1 MSTLSLPLSQP
12 REVTRRRLS
21 LRRVEVAP
29 QARREATTASSA
41 IESVKSAVAGL
52 PARLEALMR
61 QSPAQ
66 GDAAQAVPLDAIM
79 RGANTLPI
87 LHNGEIYTL
96 RVTRYGKLIL
106 TKYSRNIPGEME
118 SRITCGLD
126 NPIMNEQVSSK
137 SLFRRWRK
145 MSGYL

>member
-29 QARREATTASSA
+29 QARREVSTAPSA
-41 IESVKSAVAGL
+41 LESVKSVVAAL

-61 QSPAQ
+61 QAPANNT
-66 GDAAQAVPLDAIM
+66 DTPAMPLEAIM
-79 RGANTLPI
+79 QGATTLPI
-87 LHNGEIYTL
+87 LHNGDVYTL

-106 TKYSRNIPGEME
+106 TK
-118 SRITCGLD
+118 
-126 NPIMNEQVSSK
+126 
-137 SLFRRWRK
+137 
-145 MSGYL
+145 

>member
-29 QARREATTASSA
+29 QSRRENAAQASSA
-41 IESVKSAVAGL
+41 SSALESVKSAVAGL

-61 QSPAQ
+61 QAPAS
-66 GDAAQAVPLDAIM
+66 DANTPAVPLEAIM
-79 RGANTLPI
+79 QGATTLPI
-87 LHNGEIYTL
+87 LHNGDVYTL

-106 TKYSRNIPGEME
+106 TK
-118 SRITCGLD
+118 
-126 NPIMNEQVSSK
+126 
-137 SLFRRWRK
+137 
-145 MSGYL
+145 

>member
-29 QARREATTASSA
+29 QARRETSTASSA
-41 IESVKSAVAGL
+41 IESVKSAVAAL

-61 QSPAQ
+61 QTPA
-66 GDAAQAVPLDAIM
+66 DSSATQAVPLEAIM
-79 RGANTLPI
+79 QGATTLPI
-87 LHNGEIYTL
+87 LHNGDVYTL

-106 TKYSRNIPGEME
+106 TK
-118 SRITCGLD
+118 
-126 NPIMNEQVSSK
+126 
-137 SLFRRWRK
+137 
-145 MSGYL
+145 

>member
-29 QARREATTASSA
+29 QARRDTATASSGASSTASSA
-41 IESVKSAVAGL
+41 LESVKSAVAAL

-61 QSPAQ
+61 QTPASNSDSP
-66 GDAAQAVPLDAIM
+66 AVPLEAIM
-79 RGANTLPI
+79 QGATTLPI

-106 TKYSRNIPGEME
+106 TK
-118 SRITCGLD
+118 
-126 NPIMNEQVSSK
+126 
-137 SLFRRWRK
+137 
-145 MSGYL
+145 

>member
-29 QARREATTASSA
+29 QARRDAAATTSASSA
-41 IESVKSAVAGL
+41 LESVKSAVAAL

-61 QSPAQ
+61 QAPANNS
-66 GDAAQAVPLDAIM
+66 DTPAVPLEAIM
-79 RGANTLPI
+79 QGATTLPI
-87 LHNGEIYTL
+87 LHNGDVYTL

-106 TKYSRNIPGEME
+106 TK
-118 SRITCGLD
+118 
-126 NPIMNEQVSSK
+126 
-137 SLFRRWRK
+137 
-145 MSGYL
+145 

>member
-29 QARREATTASSA
+29 QARRDTAASSGASSTASSA
-41 IESVKSAVAGL
+41 LESVKSAVAGL

-61 QSPAQ
+61 QTPTNNT
-66 GDAAQAVPLDAIM
+66 DTPAVPLEAIM
-79 RGANTLPI
+79 QGATTLPI
-87 LHNGEIYTL
+87 LHNGDVYTL

-106 TKYSRNIPGEME
+106 TK
-118 SRITCGLD
+118 
-126 NPIMNEQVSSK
+126 
-137 SLFRRWRK
+137 
-145 MSGYL
+145 

>member
-29 QARREATTASSA
+29 QARRDTPAAASTASSA
-41 IESVKSAVAGL
+41 LESVKSAVAAL

-61 QSPAQ
+61 QTPPNSN
-66 GDAAQAVPLDAIM
+66 DAAAVPLEAIM
-79 RGANTLPI
+79 QGATTLPI
-87 LHNGEIYTL
+87 LHNGDVYTL

-106 TKYSRNIPGEME
+106 TK
-118 SRITCGLD
+118 
-126 NPIMNEQVSSK
+126 
-137 SLFRRWRK
+137 
-145 MSGYL
+145 

>member
-29 QARREATTASSA
+29 QARRETAGASSA
-41 IESVKSAVAGL
+41 LESVKSAVAAL

-61 QSPAQ
+61 QAPASNV
-66 GDAAQAVPLDAIM
+66 DAQAVPLEAIM
-79 RGANTLPI
+79 QGATTLPI
-87 LHNGEIYTL
+87 LHNGDVYTL

-106 TKYSRNIPGEME
+106 TK
-118 SRITCGLD
+118 
-126 NPIMNEQVSSK
+126 
-137 SLFRRWRK
+137 
-145 MSGYL
+145 

>member
-29 QARREATTASSA
+29 QARRETSAGSSA
-41 IESVKSAVAGL
+41 IESVKSAVAAL

-61 QSPAQ
+61 QTPADHSP
-66 GDAAQAVPLDAIM
+66 AQAVPLEAIM
-79 RGANTLPI
+79 QGATTLPI
-87 LHNGEIYTL
+87 LHNGEVYTL

-106 TKYSRNIPGEME
+106 TK
-118 SRITCGLD
+118 
-126 NPIMNEQVSSK
+126 
-137 SLFRRWRK
+137 
-145 MSGYL
+145 

>member
-29 QARREATTASSA
+29 QTRRDAAATTSASSA
-41 IESVKSAVAGL
+41 LESVKSAVAAL

-61 QSPAQ
+61 QAPANNS
-66 GDAAQAVPLDAIM
+66 DTPAVPLEAIM
-79 RGANTLPI
+79 QGATTLPI
-87 LHNGEIYTL
+87 LHNGDIYTL

-106 TKYSRNIPGEME
+106 TK
-118 SRITCGLD
+118 
-126 NPIMNEQVSSK
+126 
-137 SLFRRWRK
+137 
-145 MSGYL
+145 

>member
-29 QARREATTASSA
+29 QARREANASSSGASSA
-41 IESVKSAVAGL
+41 LESVKSAVAAL

-61 QSPAQ
+61 QAPASNT
-66 GDAAQAVPLDAIM
+66 DTPAVPLDAIM
-79 RGANTLPI
+79 HGATTLPI
-87 LHNGEIYTL
+87 LHNGDVYTL

-106 TKYSRNIPGEME
+106 TK
-118 SRITCGLD
+118 
-126 NPIMNEQVSSK
+126 
-137 SLFRRWRK
+137 
-145 MSGYL
+145 

>member
-61 QSPAQ
+61 QSPAL
-66 GDAAQAVPLDAIM
+66 GDTAQAVPLDAIM

-106 TKYSRNIPGEME
+106 TK
-118 SRITCGLD
+118 
-126 NPIMNEQVSSK
+126 
-137 SLFRRWRK
+137 
-145 MSGYL
+145 

>member
-106 TKYSRNIPGEME
+106 TK
-118 SRITCGLD
+118 
-126 NPIMNEQVSSK
+126 
-137 SLFRRWRK
+137 
-145 MSGYL
+145 